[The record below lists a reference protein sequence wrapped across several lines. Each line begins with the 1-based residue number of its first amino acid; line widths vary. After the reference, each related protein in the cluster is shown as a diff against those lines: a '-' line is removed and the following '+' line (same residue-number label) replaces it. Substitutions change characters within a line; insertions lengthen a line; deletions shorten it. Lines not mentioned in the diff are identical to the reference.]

1 MRGPLGHG
9 EIAGARR
16 GFAGLY
22 LQSCQ
27 QAIPSGYPVV
37 WATCFAPHLVWR
49 RSYGCVDP
57 VAPGSPT
64 QLLGP
69 ITELRSSSRLDA
81 DHSANQ
87 ILNATAHAFD
97 VIAGR
102 PIKLSVR
109 GLESSRDKV
118 HSVSRFSILATRI
131 ADVFH

>member
-1 MRGPLGHG
+1 VN
-9 EIAGARR
+9 AGA
-16 GFAGLY
+16 
-22 LQSCQ
+22 LQNCVCKCQ

-37 WATCFAPHLVWR
+37 WATYFAPHLVWR

-81 DHSANQ
+81 AHGANK
-87 ILNATAHAFD
+87 ILNTTAHAFD

-109 GLESSRDKV
+109 GLDSSSDRV
-118 HSVSRFSILATRI
+118 HSFSGFSILATRV
-131 ADVFH
+131 ADVFD